1 MMLVPRRRRERVGG
15 GYSRAVGRVKNL
27 AGVCAAVLRP
37 RQLAG
42 GRILPLRCHVF
53 TSDHEAEM
61 MKEYDFSR
69 GIRGKVARRF
79 APGSRAIVLDPDVAR
94 VFPDSKSVNEV
105 FRALAPVLRRRRRKA
120 S

>member
-1 MMLVPRRRRERVGG
+1 
-15 GYSRAVGRVKNL
+15 
-27 AGVCAAVLRP
+27 
-37 RQLAG
+37 
-42 GRILPLRCHVF
+42 
-53 TSDHEAEM
+53 M

-94 VFPDSKSVNEV
+94 VFPDSKSVNELL
-105 FRALAPVLRRRRRKA
+105 RALVPVLRRRRRKA